1 MRISATLIAAA
12 VLATTALS
20 PLGTSA
26 AEVKKIGLAV
36 SNLQADYFNQIK
48 IGVEAYAKELGIE
61 VVTVDAKND
70 SATQVSQVQDLL
82 TQGIDAFIYIPAGAA
97 AAAVPTRLAKEAG
110 IPVVNV
116 DRNADDAPGDT
127 FVATDNATSAYEV
140 CKHIIGLAGGKGELI
155 MIHGQKGTTPEVE
168 RTKGCNQAISENAD
182 VKLVA
187 EQWSEQ
193 WSQAEGLS
201 IGQNLLQA
209 HPDATMIFAQA
220 DGLALGAAQAVKV
233 SGVSQRVYI
242 GGFDGDTTALPILA
256 EGGFD
261 ATATQQVRGIGKL
274 AVESAIKLAAGEKLE
289 PVQLLPGFLTTPEN
303 AAEYVANHP

>member
-1 MRISATLIAAA
+1 MRITATLIAAA

-20 PLGTSA
+20 PLGASA

>member
-1 MRISATLIAAA
+1 MNFKTALLAAA
-12 VLATTALS
+12 ALATTALS
-20 PLGTSA
+20 PLGASA
-26 AEVKKIGLAV
+26 EEVKKIGLAV

-48 IGVEAYAKELGIE
+48 IGVEAYAAEKGIE
-61 VVTVDAKND
+61 VITVDAKND

-127 FVATDNATSAYEV
+127 FIATDNATSAYEV
-140 CKHIIGLAGGKGELI
+140 CKHIIGLAGGKGQML
-155 MIHGQKGTTPEVE
+155 MVHGQKGTTPEVE
-168 RTKGCNQAISENAD
+168 RTKGCMQAIGENPG
-182 VKLVA
+182 VELVA

-193 WSQAEGLS
+193 WSQAEGLN
-201 IGQNLLQA
+201 ITQNLLQA
-209 HPDATMIFAQA
+209 HPEVKIIFAQA

-233 SGVSQRVYI
+233 SGSEGVIV

-256 EGGFD
+256 EGGFA
-261 ATATQQVRGIGKL
+261 ATATQQVRGIGRL
-274 AVESAIKLAAGEKLE
+274 AVDSAIKLAAGETLPAE
-289 PVQLLPGFLTTPEN
+289 QLLPGFLTTPEN
-303 AAEYVANHP
+303 AAEFVAEHP